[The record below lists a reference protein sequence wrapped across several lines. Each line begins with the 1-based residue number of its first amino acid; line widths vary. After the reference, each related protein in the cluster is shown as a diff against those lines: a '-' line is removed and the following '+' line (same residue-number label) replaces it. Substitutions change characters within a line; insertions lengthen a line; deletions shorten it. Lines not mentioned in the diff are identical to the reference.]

1 MQSQPKSRDISYRS
15 IIKEKKGVLL
25 MHTKGSRQPKQSEAK
40 IKTGSAGGIFIPN
53 LNLYYKA
60 IVNKNMILSQN
71 RQE

>member
-1 MQSQPKSRDISYRS
+1 
-15 IIKEKKGVLL
+15 

-71 RQE
+71 RLE